1 MEEKRG
7 GKERRREG
15 RVKEWHTARRAS
27 TLGSTH
33 TMSNCCSSFL
43 FTTSLRIGLTVRK
56 ERRPGNVM
64 HFIKVIHVDISPEH
78 LPPWDQS
85 MILQACSQGGGTCLV
100 SPASVWSL
108 GPSAAGGSVLPPTHA
123 ALSAQGQSVVAKW
136 ALMRSHQVRISFFP
150 KKLFSCF
157 LSYHPLF
164 SLYMQAILARFMAMY
179 FALVPPV
186 TTCSWRKSFRVWF
199 RSEKVMQFL
208 QVNLKWIIWE
218 DYTSLMAWQPSLKM
232 STNPG
237 RYRIAGNFW
246 GRKLLLIL
254 RFCDYSWKFSL
265 RNLGAWHYL
274 AAPAGNLQNFFSRKS
289 YFHQF
294 AKVFSC
300 ESFSQHGSSLTQVG
314 TCSSLT
320 QVGTCSSL
328 TQVGTC
334 SSLTQLGSSQT
345 NKNTVAW
352 ENFTV
357 KIISRSRP
365 TAKF

>member
-1 MEEKRG
+1 
-7 GKERRREG
+7 
-15 RVKEWHTARRAS
+15 
-27 TLGSTH
+27 
-33 TMSNCCSSFL
+33 
-43 FTTSLRIGLTVRK
+43 
-56 ERRPGNVM
+56 
-64 HFIKVIHVDISPEH
+64 
-78 LPPWDQS
+78 
-85 MILQACSQGGGTCLV
+85 
-100 SPASVWSL
+100 
-108 GPSAAGGSVLPPTHA
+108 
-123 ALSAQGQSVVAKW
+123 
-136 ALMRSHQVRISFFP
+136 MRSHQVRISFFP

-164 SLYMQAILARFMAMY
+164 SLYMQAILAGFMAMY

-218 DYTSLMAWQPSLKM
+218 DYTCTSLMVWQPSLKM
-232 STNPG
+232 NTNPG
-237 RYRIAGNFW
+237 MYRIAGNFW

-294 AKVFSC
+294 VKVFSC

-334 SSLTQLGSSQT
+334 SSLTQVGSSLT
-345 NKNTVAW
+345 NKNTVDW
-352 ENFTV
+352 ENFAV

-365 TAKF
+365 TAKIKLTRWWSMNKPARKSTLPGINLRSTTTASDPWLSWYLVVD